1 MLIENRE
8 HQFYLRES
16 LYKKYKK
23 SAQRWNREFH
33 ITPEDIET
41 KWIEQKGRCA
51 VTNLKLAAPPDSDLK
66 HTTWSIDRI
75 DNHMGYLPNNIRL
88 VHKAY
93 NMFKGSK
100 TDEEIKLMSYLI
112 MQSITTKEYNN
123 YNRLSEEQINE
134 KIKLLTRFKR

>member
-1 MLIENRE
+1 
-8 HQFYLRES
+8 
-16 LYKKYKK
+16 
-23 SAQRWNREFH
+23 
-33 ITPEDIET
+33 
-41 KWIEQKGRCA
+41 
-51 VTNLKLAAPPDSDLK
+51 
-66 HTTWSIDRI
+66 
-75 DNHMGYLPNNIRL
+75 MGYLPNNIRL